1 MFFSFFMF
9 VTNKKI
15 NSAKINKQPALKAH
29 AEDNRVGVGDPRVWR
44 TTKTYSNAQEVRASN
59 EKTWGMSKR
68 NSHAT
73 SGVKDEHTDPQEKL
87 L

>member
-1 MFFSFFMF
+1 MIFE
-9 VTNKKI
+9 TKKI

-44 TTKTYSNAQEVRASN
+44 TRKTYSNGKKVQASD
-59 EKTWGMSKR
+59 EKIKPWRMPKR

-73 SGVKDEHTDPQEKL
+73 SGIKDERKEP
-87 L
+87 

>member
-1 MFFSFFMF
+1 MRR
-9 VTNKKI
+9 KKI

-44 TTKTYSNAQEVRASN
+44 TRKTYSNAKDELASN
-59 EKTWGMSKR
+59 EKTEGMPKR

-73 SGVKDEHTDPQEKL
+73 SGVKDEHSDPKEKL